1 MNWRYFTLEEM
12 VRSETAEKLSIDN
25 TPGEWETKNLDKL
38 VTNILDPL
46 REAWGTPIGVNSGYR
61 CYTLNQLV
69 GGAKKSQHLS
79 GKAADIRPIGRSF
92 DEFKKFLVEWL
103 KDKEFDQ
110 CIIEMSKTS
119 RWIHISYDETRNRRR
134 IFSMNV

>member
-1 MNWRYFTLEEM
+1 MNWKHFTLEEM
-12 VRSETAEKLSIDN
+12 VRSETAAKFSIDN
-25 TPGEWETKNLDKL
+25 TPGEWEKKNLDKL
-38 VTNILDPL
+38 VTNLLDPL
-46 REAWGTPIGVNSGYR
+46 REAWGAPIGVNSGYR
-61 CYTLNQLV
+61 CYTLNQMV

-103 KDKEFDQ
+103 KDKDFDQ

-119 RWIHISYDETRNRRR
+119 RWIHISYDETRNRRK
-134 IFSMNV
+134 IFSITK

>member
-1 MNWRYFTLEEM
+1 MNWKYFTLEEM
-12 VRSETAEKLSIDN
+12 VRSETARKFCIDN
-25 TPGEWETKNLDKL
+25 TPGEWEKKNLDKL
-38 VTNILDPL
+38 VTNLLDPL
-46 REAWGTPIGVNSGYR
+46 REAWGSPIGVNSGYR
-61 CYTLNQLV
+61 CYTLNQMV

-110 CIIEMSKTS
+110 CIIEISKTS
-119 RWIHISYDETRNRRR
+119 KWIHISYDETRNRRK
-134 IFSMNV
+134 IFSITK